1 MEDELITEGKAEIGR
16 PVGQKRSRESLEKA
30 SEVEWRDQTW
40 EMLEIKRRDMVM
52 Y

>member
-1 MEDELITEGKAEIGR
+1 MNSLQRARPEIGR